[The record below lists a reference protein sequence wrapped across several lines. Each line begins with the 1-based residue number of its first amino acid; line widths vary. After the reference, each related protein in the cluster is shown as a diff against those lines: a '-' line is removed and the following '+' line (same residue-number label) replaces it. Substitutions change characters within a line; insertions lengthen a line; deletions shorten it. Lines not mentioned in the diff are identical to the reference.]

1 MTRATVYRAALIPPT
16 ARGARGAA
24 AHPAR
29 YGVAVL
35 IETTN
40 LDTLSEVQDSDSY
53 KQLHDILSEA
63 SPDVLAMPA
72 RCTRLI
78 ADVDKSRQGL
88 YLFNYF
94 TAADP
99 DVALGLWEH
108 LAAWYEA
115 ETGMDNSTLLAP
127 LADGDY
133 VFVNHA
139 RWQRSPASFI
149 AAQFTMPSF
158 RSYVLANL
166 RANHTASTPILFHL
180 A

>member
-78 ADVDKSRQGL
+78 AGR
-88 YLFNYF
+88 
-94 TAADP
+94 P
-99 DVALGLWEH
+99 PR
-108 LAAWYEA
+108 
-115 ETGMDNSTLLAP
+115 LLA
-127 LADGDY
+127 
-133 VFVNHA
+133 HQTRMA
-139 RWQRSPASFI
+139 RSLPQRG
-149 AAQFTMPSF
+149 AANREP
-158 RSYVLANL
+158 
-166 RANHTASTPILFHL
+166 
-180 A
+180 